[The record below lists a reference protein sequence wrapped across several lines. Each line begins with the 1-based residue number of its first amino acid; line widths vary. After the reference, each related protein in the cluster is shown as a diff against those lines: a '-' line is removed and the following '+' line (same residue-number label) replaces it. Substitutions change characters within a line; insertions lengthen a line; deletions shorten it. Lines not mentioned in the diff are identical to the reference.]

1 MQSGRMDSGRKA
13 RQLDRCVFAVKLL
26 TIHLTDI
33 DYVDAQ
39 KLAEA
44 CHRSIETWC
53 AEIIDSHIASH
64 RLAHQPELTIA
75 KENYQRR
82 IIEKRR
88 QAQADSTNKG
98 Y

>member
-1 MQSGRMDSGRKA
+1 M
-13 RQLDRCVFAVKLL
+13 KLL
-26 TIHLTDI
+26 TIQLTDV

-44 CHRSIETWC
+44 CGRRIEIWC

-64 RLAHQPELTIA
+64 RLASQPELTPA

>member
-1 MQSGRMDSGRKA
+1 M
-13 RQLDRCVFAVKLL
+13 DRCVFAVKML

-33 DYVDAQ
+33 DYIDAQ

-44 CHRSIETWC
+44 CHRSIQIWC

-64 RLAHQPELTIA
+64 RLANQPELSPA

-82 IIEKRR
+82 TIEKRR